1 LSTAVSIRVEESSKT
16 AEVRRTAR
24 EMALD
29 LGMDENG
36 AERVAIVATE
46 ACTNLLKH
54 AGEGQILLQATGAEP
69 DSAPFLELLA
79 VDQGPGM
86 SNLDRCMTDGY
97 STGSSP
103 GQGLG
108 AIQRM
113 SKQSDIYTL
122 PGKGTVVLAR
132 WWSHQNGLKPAN
144 GIRLGA
150 VSVSKPGEDACGDSW
165 GAAWNDRDLTIV
177 VADGLGH
184 GLEARRASA
193 EAVRQL
199 RENPELAPKA
209 LLTRVHQALRS
220 TRGAAVAVA
229 HIDWIHGKLTFA
241 GVGNIAGRIYTGSE
255 GRQNLVSLNGTAG
268 HQCERIHE
276 FSYKWFEESLLVL
289 HSDGLSTH
297 TTLDAYPGLAA
308 RDPALIAGVLYRDF
322 SRGRDDATVVVA
334 KGVLNG
340 RHDSHPG
347 DRL

>member
-1 LSTAVSIRVEESSKT
+1 MSTAVSILVEETSKT
-16 AEVRRTAR
+16 AEARRTAR
-24 EMALD
+24 EMALHM
-29 LGMDENG
+29 GMDEAG
-36 AERVAIVATE
+36 AEHVAIVATE

-54 AGEGQILLQATGAEP
+54 AGGGQVLLQTSTE
-69 DSAPFLELLA
+69 DSNGLPVLEMLA

-86 SNLDRCMTDGY
+86 SNLEACLRDGY

-132 WWSHQNGLKPAN
+132 WFLCTSGWKPA
-144 GIRLGA
+144 IHLGA
-150 VSVSKPGEDACGDSW
+150 VNVAKNGEEVCGDSW
-165 GAAWNDRDLTIV
+165 GAVWSDRELVII

-184 GLEARRASA
+184 GLEARLASV

-199 RENPELAPKA
+199 QQNPELAPKP
-209 LLTRVHQALRS
+209 LLTRIHQALRS
-220 TRGAAVAVA
+220 TRGAAVAIA
-229 HIDWIHGKLTFA
+229 RIDTARGKLTYA
-241 GVGNIAGRIYTGSE
+241 GVGNISARIYLGTSE
-255 GRQNLVSLNGTAG
+255 SRLGTSESRQNLVSMNGTAG
-268 HQCERIHE
+268 HQCERIQE
-276 FSYKWFEESLLVL
+276 FSYPWPDHGLLLL
-289 HSDGLSTH
+289 HSDGLATG

-334 KGVLNG
+334 KANG
-340 RHDSHPG
+340 IG
-347 DRL
+347 